1 MLLAPTNPAVET
13 YNKMGNSQKK
23 LDDTLFNLRL
33 SSKQM
38 MKESQR
44 ANKEEAAEKIK
55 AKKALEKGMI
65 DTARIHAENA
75 IRKKNDS
82 LNFMRLSSKLDA
94 VASKVQTATRTE
106 NMTREFSKMLPQL
119 DRVLQN
125 LNVENVSQTMGQFE
139 TMFENLDVATGYVSD
154 SLQQSTAVAAPRQE
168 VDGLLS
174 QIASENNIAIEE
186 QFGELASGAIGT
198 APVREQEA
206 KSKVDHRA

>member
-1 MLLAPTNPAVET
+1 MGN
-13 YNKMGNSQKK
+13 GNSQKK

-44 ANKEEAAEKIK
+44 ATKEEGVEKMK
-55 AKKALEKGMI
+55 AKKALEKGLI

-75 IRKKNDS
+75 IRKKNDC
-82 LNFMRLSSKLDA
+82 LNFMKLSSKLDA

-125 LNVENVSQTMGQFE
+125 LNVENVSQTMSNFE
-139 TMFENLDVATGYVSD
+139 TMFENLDVATGYVSE
-154 SLQQSTAVAAPRQE
+154 SLQQSTAIAAPRQE

-186 QFGELASGAIGT
+186 QFGNLVTGPIGT
-198 APVREQEA
+198 APVKEQEA
-206 KSKVDHRA
+206 KGRVDHRA